1 MARWIVVAA
10 VGLATVLVTG
20 LVTGPLGLSGPA
32 YAAAAKAVD
41 TKASAAQ
48 EPVAKEPVI
57 AVLDV
62 QLVMRRAAAAKGI
75 STAMEARRKA
85 FEEEIAAEREALKAD
100 EEKLRKQG
108 TILSPEAMNEK
119 RRVLEN
125 KISDL
130 RRKAEQRRGI
140 LNRAFTGATRK
151 LRSEIAKVL
160 AEIMSERKITLTL
173 ARKAV
178 LVFDQRLSVTEE
190 VLKRL
195 DKNMP
200 NVTVDFKNPDAK

>member
-1 MARWIVVAA
+1 MIFRGFTAIFVLSLLWVADTAVAA
-10 VGLATVLVTG
+10 
-20 LVTGPLGLSGPA
+20 
-32 YAAAAKAVD
+32 D
-41 TKASAAQ
+41 TKDGRPAA
-48 EPVAKEPVI
+48 VTDPVI

-85 FEEEIAAEREALKAD
+85 FEEEIATEREALKA
-100 EEKLRKQG
+100 EEQKLRKQG
-108 TILSPEAMNEK
+108 AILSPEAMNER

-151 LRSEIAKVL
+151 LRSEMAKVL
-160 AEIMSERKITLTL
+160 AEVMSERKITLTL

-200 NVTVDFKNPDAK
+200 NVAVDFKNSGAK

>member
-1 MARWIVVAA
+1 MTAAMAA
-10 VGLATVLVTG
+10 GLLASPVTD
-20 LVTGPLGLSGPA
+20 A
-32 YAAAAKAVD
+32 NAAAKIPVD
-41 TKASAAQ
+41 KEAARK
-48 EPVAKEPVI
+48 EADAKQLVI

-75 STAMEARRKA
+75 NTAMEARRKA
-85 FEEEIAAEREALKAD
+85 FEEEIAAEREVLKD
-100 EEKLRKQG
+100 EEQKLRKQG

-178 LVFDQRLSVTEE
+178 LVFDQRLSVTDE

-195 DKNMP
+195 DENMP

>member
-1 MARWIVVAA
+1 MARWSLVLTAA
-10 VGLATVLVTG
+10 MAAGLLASPVTD
-20 LVTGPLGLSGPA
+20 A
-32 YAAAAKAVD
+32 NAAAKIPVD
-41 TKASAAQ
+41 KEAARK
-48 EPVAKEPVI
+48 EADAKQLVI

-75 STAMEARRKA
+75 NTAMEARRKA
-85 FEEEIAAEREALKAD
+85 FEEEIAAEREVLKD
-100 EEKLRKQG
+100 EEQKLRKQG

-178 LVFDQRLSVTEE
+178 LVFDQRLSVTDE

-195 DKNMP
+195 DENMP
-200 NVTVDFKNPDAK
+200 NVTIDFKNPDAK